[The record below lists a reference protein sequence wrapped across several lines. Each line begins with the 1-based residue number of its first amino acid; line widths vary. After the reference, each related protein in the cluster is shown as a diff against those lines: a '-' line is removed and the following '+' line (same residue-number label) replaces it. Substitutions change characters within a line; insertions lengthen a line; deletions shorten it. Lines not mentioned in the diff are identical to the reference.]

1 MDGQLAVLGAQLRDG
16 VLFSDEYPDALARVW
31 AALTCPTSGDLLLSA
46 GAGWEFADWGGV
58 DHVGGGSHGSLHRSD
73 SIGTLAYCGVQ
84 PPHDHQAWSI
94 ADMAPMIWRHFGV

>member
-1 MDGQLAVLGAQLRDG
+1 MLHC
-16 VLFSDEYPDALARVW
+16 DEYPDAFARVW

-73 SIGTLAYCGVQ
+73 SVGALAYCGVE
-84 PPHDHQAWSI
+84 PPHDHEAWSI
-94 ADMAPMIWRHFGV
+94 TDLTPMVLAHFGVGDG